1 MTRVVLG
8 IAVVVVAAVAAACG
22 GSSPAQPAT
31 STVTGRGVTVEIPY
45 GWQPA
50 RHPISRVSDPR
61 EVLAVGTFELRYRA
75 GNCDPFAGQAQQD
88 AVPDG
93 VFILLQESAP
103 YAPEPGPRQF
113 EPRPPHFG
121 PDFGDRGAAD
131 CSRGAAE
138 RQWMP
143 FRDGGRYFFAML
155 VAGENAPR
163 ERIEEAYGVLDS
175 LAVDPAVRPD
185 WAGSP

>member
-1 MTRVVLG
+1 
-8 IAVVVVAAVAAACG
+8 
-22 GSSPAQPAT
+22 
-31 STVTGRGVTVEIPY
+31 VTGRGVSVEIPN

-61 EVLAVGTFELRYRA
+61 EVLAVGTFELRFRA

-113 EPRPPHFG
+113 VPRPAHFG
-121 PDFGDRGAAD
+121 PDFGDGGAVG
-131 CSRGAAE
+131 CSRGPAQ

-155 VAGENAPR
+155 VAGESAPR
-163 ERIEEAYGVLDS
+163 ERVQEAYAVLDS
-175 LAVDPAVRPD
+175 LVIDPAVRPD
-185 WAGSP
+185 WEGSP